1 MLEVQN
7 LSKSFK
13 NTQALNDVSFKVN
26 PGEVFALLGPN
37 GAGKTTAIRLLM
49 QILKPDEGEIL
60 YKNEPRAK
68 LKRNLFGYLPE
79 ERGLYQRSKVLDL
92 LVYIGVLNRLSHHR
106 AEIEA
111 IRYLDKL
118 GLVDYT
124 QKRVSELSKGMQQK
138 IQFILAMI
146 HDPEILILDEPFAGL
161 DPVNQIVL
169 KDIVKENKSEG
180 KVIILST
187 HQMSE
192 VELMADHL
200 MLLNQGGS
208 ILEGTLEEIKSRFKE
223 NAFYLEAENN
233 IGLMKE
239 LKEIKIIEEHN
250 NSCKFSINAKENSKE
265 KILQTIFQK
274 IPVKKFIEQE
284 PSLNEIF
291 IKLVQAGSE
300 KNVKKS

>member
-1 MLEVQN
+1 MLEIQH
-7 LSKSFK
+7 LSKSF
-13 NTQALNDVSFKVN
+13 NSTQALDDVSFTIH

-37 GAGKTTAIRLLM
+37 GAGKTTAMRIIM

-60 YKNEPRAK
+60 YKSEPRAK
-68 LKRNLFGYLPE
+68 LKRNIFGYLPE

-92 LVYIGVLNRLSHHR
+92 LVYVGVLNRLSHHR

-146 HDPEILILDEPFAGL
+146 HDPEILILDEPFASL
-161 DPVNQIVL
+161 DPVNQMIL
-169 KDIVKENKSEG
+169 RDIINDNKKEG
-180 KVIILST
+180 KIIILST

-192 VELMADHL
+192 VEFMADHL
-200 MLLNQGGS
+200 MLLNQGKS
-208 ILEGTLEEIKSRFKE
+208 ILEGSLDEIKSRFKE
-223 NAFYLEAENN
+223 NAYYLEAEKN
-233 IGLMKE
+233 IGAIKE
-239 LKEIKIIEEHN
+239 IRDIKIIEEHN
-250 NSCKFSINAKENSKE
+250 NSCKFAIDGKETSKE
-265 KILQTIFQK
+265 KILQTVFQK
-274 IPVKKFIEQE
+274 ISIKKFIEQE

-291 IKLVQAGSE
+291 IKLVQSGASE
-300 KNVKKS
+300 SRENT

>member
-1 MLEVQN
+1 MLEIQN
-7 LSKSFK
+7 ISKSFE
-13 NTQALNDVSFKVN
+13 NIQALDDISFKVQ

-37 GAGKTTAIRLLM
+37 GAGKTTVMRLLM

-60 YKNEPRAK
+60 YKMEPRSK

-92 LVYIGVLNRLSHHR
+92 LVYVGILNRLSHHR

-111 IRYLDKL
+111 IRFLDKL

-138 IQFILAMI
+138 IQFILSMI

-161 DPVNQIVL
+161 DPVNQMVL
-169 KDIVKENKSEG
+169 REIVKENKSEG
-180 KVIILST
+180 KIIILST

-192 VELMADHL
+192 VELMTDHL
-200 MLLNQGGS
+200 MLINQGRN
-208 ILEGTLEEIKSRFKE
+208 ILEGSLDEIKSSFKE

-233 IGLMKE
+233 ISAIRDF
-239 LKEIKIIEEHN
+239 KEIKVIEEHN
-250 NSCKFSINAKENSKE
+250 NSCKFAINGKETSKAE
-265 KILQTIFQK
+265 ILQSVFQK

-291 IKLVQAGSE
+291 IKLVQNSSP
-300 KNVKKS
+300 KNVKKQ

>member
-1 MLEVQN
+1 MLEVLN
-7 LSKSFK
+7 LSKTFD
-13 NTQALNDVSFKVN
+13 NTQALNNVSFKIN

-37 GAGKTTAIRLLM
+37 GAGKTTTMRLLM

-60 YKNEPRAK
+60 YKNEPRNK

-92 LVYIGVLNRLSHHR
+92 LVYVGVLNRLSHHR

-124 QKRVSELSKGMQQK
+124 QKRVNELSKGMQQK

-161 DPVNQIVL
+161 DPVNQMVL
-169 KDIVKENKSEG
+169 RDIVKENKSEG
-180 KVIILST
+180 KIIILST

-208 ILEGTLEEIKSRFKE
+208 ILEGTLKEIKSRFKE

-233 IGLMKE
+233 LAIIKE
-239 LKEIKIIEEHN
+239 IKEIKILEEHN
-250 NSCKFSINAKENSKE
+250 NSCKFAINVKETTKE

-300 KNVKKS
+300 KT

>member
-7 LSKSFK
+7 LTKSFD
-13 NTQALNDVSFKVN
+13 NTQALDDISFKIQ

-37 GAGKTTAIRLLM
+37 GAGKTTAMRLIM

-60 YKNEPRAK
+60 YKQEPRSK

-92 LVYIGVLNRLSHHR
+92 LVYVGVLNRLSHHR

-138 IQFILAMI
+138 IQFILSMI

-161 DPVNQIVL
+161 DPVNQMVL
-169 KDIVKENKSEG
+169 REIVKESKNEG
-180 KVIILST
+180 KIIILST

-200 MLLNQGGS
+200 MLINQGKNILSGS
-208 ILEGTLEEIKSRFKE
+208 LGEIKSRFKE
-223 NAFYLEAENN
+223 HAFYLEAENN
-233 IGLMKE
+233 IAAIRDIKE
-239 LKEIKIIEEHN
+239 VKVIEEHN
-250 NSCKFSINAKENSKE
+250 NSCKFAINDKEISKE

-291 IKLVQAGSE
+291 IKLVQSSSI
-300 KNVKKS
+300 KNQKK